1 MMLVSAKY
9 SLVKP
14 SEGLFRTR
22 KEQLGAVRSTSM
34 SNEDRSS
41 SFRSLKLLNSQAGQP
56 SEDPKFLFSM
66 FSKTKLHINCSC
78 SKGYIYFIF
87 LEIQFKTQKAIT

>member
-1 MMLVSAKY
+1 
-9 SLVKP
+9 
-14 SEGLFRTR
+14 
-22 KEQLGAVRSTSM
+22 M

-66 FSKTKLHINCSC
+66 FSKIKLQINCSS
-78 SKGYIYFIF
+78 SKGYIYFYF
-87 LEIQFKTQKAIT
+87 LAIQFKKQKAIT

>member
-1 MMLVSAKY
+1 M
-9 SLVKP
+9 
-14 SEGLFRTR
+14 
-22 KEQLGAVRSTSM
+22 STSM

-66 FSKTKLHINCSC
+66 FSKTKLQINCSC

-87 LEIQFKTQKAIT
+87 LEIQFKKQKAITYNHLQYCNS